1 MSQQLF
7 DLKGRTAVVTG
18 SSRGIG
24 FALAEGLAKAG
35 AKVILNGTSADTV
48 AEAVAKLRAKD
59 LDVLGRAFDVTDE
72 VAVADAFAHW
82 DAQNIQVDILI
93 NNAGINV
100 RKLLLDLELSEWQR
114 VIDANLTSAFI
125 VSKEAAKRMIARG
138 KGGKIIN
145 LGSIASEA
153 GRKSIG
159 AYSAAK
165 GGVKLLTRAMAAE
178 WAAFNI
184 QANAIGPGYILTE
197 MNTALIQN
205 VEFDTWVKSTSPA
218 QRWAQ
223 PEELVGTALYLSSA
237 ASSYVNGQI
246 IYVDGGWLAVL

>member
-1 MSQQLF
+1 MSQLF

-48 AEAVAKLRAKD
+48 AEAVAKLKAKD

-72 VAVADAFAHW
+72 VAVADAFTQW

-100 RKLLLDLELSEWQR
+100 RNLLLDVELSEWQR

-165 GGVKLLTRAMAAE
+165 GGVKLLTRSMAAE

-197 MNTALIQN
+197 MNTALVQN
-205 VEFDTWVKSTSPA
+205 VEFDTWVKNTSPA

>member
-1 MSQQLF
+1 MSQLF

-48 AEAVAKLRAKD
+48 AEAVAKLKAKD

-72 VAVADAFAHW
+72 VAVADAFTQW

-100 RKLLLDLELSEWQR
+100 RNLLLDVELSEWQR

-165 GGVKLLTRAMAAE
+165 GGVKLLTRSMAAE

>member
-1 MSQQLF
+1 MSHLF

-48 AEAVAKLRAKD
+48 AEAVAKLKAKD

-72 VAVADAFAHW
+72 VAVADAFTQW

-100 RKLLLDLELSEWQR
+100 RNLLLDVELSEWQR

-165 GGVKLLTRAMAAE
+165 GGIKLLTRSMAAE

-197 MNTALIQN
+197 MNTALVQN
-205 VEFDTWVKSTSPA
+205 VEFDTWVKNTSPA

>member
-1 MSQQLF
+1 MSQLF

-48 AEAVAKLRAKD
+48 AEAVAKLKAKD

-72 VAVADAFAHW
+72 VAVADAFTQW

-100 RKLLLDLELSEWQR
+100 RNLLLDVELSEWQR

-165 GGVKLLTRAMAAE
+165 GGIKLLTRSMAAE

-205 VEFDTWVKSTSPA
+205 VEFDNWVKSTSPA

>member
-1 MSQQLF
+1 MSQLF

-48 AEAVAKLRAKD
+48 AEAVAKLKAKD

-72 VAVADAFAHW
+72 VAVADAFTHW
-82 DAQNIQVDILI
+82 DTQNIQVDILI
-93 NNAGINV
+93 NNAGINA
-100 RKLLLDLELSEWQR
+100 RNLLLDVELSEWRR

-153 GRKSIG
+153 GRRQTPL
-159 AYSAAK
+159 A
-165 GGVKLLTRAMAAE
+165 RA
-178 WAAFNI
+178 
-184 QANAIGPGYILTE
+184 
-197 MNTALIQN
+197 
-205 VEFDTWVKSTSPA
+205 TS
-218 QRWAQ
+218 
-223 PEELVGTALYLSSA
+223 
-237 ASSYVNGQI
+237 
-246 IYVDGGWLAVL
+246 

>member
-1 MSQQLF
+1 MSHLF

-48 AEAVAKLRAKD
+48 AEAVAKLKAKD

-82 DAQNIQVDILI
+82 DSQNIQVDILI

-100 RKLLLDLELSEWQR
+100 RNLLLDVELSEWQR

-165 GGVKLLTRAMAAE
+165 GGVKLLTRSMAAE

-197 MNTALIQN
+197 MNTALIRN

>member
-1 MSQQLF
+1 MSQLF

-18 SSRGIG
+18 SARGIG

-48 AEAVAKLRAKD
+48 AEAVAKLKAKD
-59 LDVLGRAFDVTDE
+59 LDVLGRAFDVTNE

-100 RKLLLDLELSEWQR
+100 RKLLVDLELTEWQR

-153 GRKSIG
+153 GRKTIG

>member
-1 MSQQLF
+1 MSQLF

-48 AEAVAKLRAKD
+48 AEAVAKLKAKD

-72 VAVADAFAHW
+72 VAVADAFTQW

-100 RKLLLDLELSEWQR
+100 RNLLLD
-114 VIDANLTSAFI
+114 VDLTSAFI

-165 GGVKLLTRAMAAE
+165 GGIKLLTRSMAAE

-197 MNTALIQN
+197 MNTALVQN
-205 VEFDTWVKSTSPA
+205 VEFDTWVKNTSPA

>member
-1 MSQQLF
+1 MSQLF

-48 AEAVAKLRAKD
+48 AEAVAKLKAKD

-72 VAVADAFAHW
+72 VAVADAFTQW

-100 RKLLLDLELSEWQR
+100 RNLLLDVELSEWQR

-165 GGVKLLTRAMAAE
+165 GGIKLLTRSMAAE

-197 MNTALIQN
+197 MNTALIRN